1 MRNKLIVS
9 LILCAV
15 AAGLCA
21 CGGRRGYTI
30 QGPAEGA
37 GYAVLQVWNV
47 DGETLRDTVAIENGR
62 YVFSGS
68 VNDVYMG
75 QVLVFEEGKEPARHF
90 LYVENAP
97 LVWKDGYF
105 RGGPNNDFNVE
116 MEAVGASL
124 DTLAPDYRQQLVAK
138 MNDCF
143 LSHPDVEAAAFFY
156 YNFNREAPLDQFEA
170 DYNTFTDRVRN
181 SFMGKNGRDDIIAR
195 KATGEGTEAPAFTLN
210 DLEGNPVSLASLRG
224 QYVLLDFWA
233 SWCRPC
239 RESMPHLKELYAQ
252 YHGKGLE
259 ILGIST
265 DSRPA
270 DWHQAVSE
278 DATPWI
284 HVLDEQDVVE
294 RYGVHAVPT
303 YFLVNPEGIMVG
315 KIEHDELDAVL
326 QRLLD

>member
-138 MNDCF
+138 MNACF

>member
-62 YVFSGS
+62 YFFSGS

-138 MNDCF
+138 MNACF

>member
-1 MRNKLIVS
+1 MRSKLFIT

-21 CGGRRGYTI
+21 CGGRQGYTI

-37 GYAVLQVWNV
+37 DYAVLRIFDFDGKTLV
-47 DGETLRDTVAIENGR
+47 DTAAIQNGR

-68 VNDVYMG
+68 VDDVYMG
-75 QVLVFEEGKEPARHF
+75 EVLVFEAGQEPVRHF

-97 LVWKDGYF
+97 LAWEDGYF

-124 DTLAPDYRQQLVAK
+124 DSQAPDYREQLVEK
-138 MNDCF
+138 MNACF

-156 YNFNREAPLDQFEA
+156 YNFNREAPLDKFEA
-170 DYNTFTDRVRN
+170 DYNTFTERVQN
-181 SFMGKNGRDDIIAR
+181 SLLGKNGRDDIIAR
-195 KATGEGTEAPAFTLN
+195 RATGEGTPAPAFTLS
-210 DLEGNPVSLASLRG
+210 DREGNPVSLESLRG

-233 SWCRPC
+233 SWCHPC

-252 YHGKGLE
+252 YHEKGLE

-265 DSRPA
+265 DSKSE
-270 DWHQAVSE
+270 DWLQAVRE

-284 HVLDEQDVVE
+284 HVLDRGVAET
-294 RYGVHAVPT
+294 YGVHAVPT
-303 YFLVNPEGIMVG
+303 FFLVDPEGIMVG
-315 KIEHDELDAVL
+315 KIDHDALDAVL

>member
-1 MRNKLIVS
+1 MRNNLFLS
-9 LILCAV
+9 LLLCAV

-21 CGGRRGYTI
+21 CGGRQGYTI
-30 QGPAEGA
+30 QGPAEGE
-37 GYAVLQVWNV
+37 GYAVLHVWNAE
-47 DGETLRDTVAIENGR
+47 GATLRDTAAFQNGR

-68 VNDVYMG
+68 VDDVYMG
-75 QVLVFEEGKEPARHF
+75 EVLVFEEGQEPARHF

-97 LVWKDGYF
+97 LSWKDGYF

-124 DTLAPDYRQQLVAK
+124 DTLAADYREQLVEK
-138 MNDCF
+138 MNACF

-156 YNFNREAPLDQFEA
+156 YNFNRDLPLDEFEA
-170 DYNTFTDRVRN
+170 GFGTFTERVQN
-181 SFMGKNGRDDIIAR
+181 SFLGKNGREDIIAR
-195 KATGEGTEAPAFTLN
+195 KATGEGTEAPAITLN
-210 DLEGNPVSLASLRG
+210 DREGQAVSLESLRG

-239 RESMPHLKELYAQ
+239 RASMPHLKDLYAQ

-265 DSRPA
+265 DSKA
-270 DWHQAVSE
+270 EDWLQAVSE

-284 HVLDEQDVVE
+284 HVRDDKSVAES
-294 RYGVHAVPT
+294 YGVHSIPT
-303 YFLVNPEGIMVG
+303 FFLVGPDGKMVG
-315 KIEHDELDAVL
+315 KIEHDDLDGVL

>member
-1 MRNKLIVS
+1 MRSKLFAG

-21 CGGRRGYTI
+21 CGGSSKGYTI
-30 QGPAEGA
+30 QGPAEGE
-37 GYAVLQVWNV
+37 GYAVLRIFNV
-47 DGETLRDTVAIENGR
+47 GGTTLCDTTAIQKGQ

-68 VNDVYMG
+68 VDDVYMG
-75 QVLVFEEGKEPARHF
+75 EVLVFEEGKEPVRHF

-124 DTLAPDYRQQLVAK
+124 DTQALDYREQLTAK
-138 MNDCF
+138 MNACF

-156 YNFNREAPLDQFEA
+156 YNFNREAPLEEFEA
-170 DYNTFTDRVRN
+170 GYNTFTERVQN
-181 SFMGKNGRDDIIAR
+181 SFMGQNGRDDIIAR

-210 DLEGNPVSLASLRG
+210 DREGHPVALSSLRG
-224 QYVLLDFWA
+224 RYVLLDFWA

-239 RESMPHLKELYAQ
+239 RASMPHLKDLYAQ

-265 DSRPA
+265 DSKVA
-270 DWHQAVSE
+270 DWMQAVSE
-278 DATPWI
+278 DDTPWI
-284 HVLDEQDVVE
+284 HVLDQGVAEI
-294 RYGVHAVPT
+294 YGVHAVPT
-303 YFLVNPEGIMVG
+303 FFLIDPEGIMVG
-315 KIEHDELDAVL
+315 KIDHDDLDGVL